1 MHACWKSTDCE
12 STSTVNSNCGNSRL
26 LSYPFFTI
34 ITRAEKDNCKVIM
47 TEKDFFKIKDF
58 NLRNI
63 NYLKVKLQIEEKEK
77 LLNKIKKI
85 YENN

>member
-1 MHACWKSTDCE
+1 
-12 STSTVNSNCGNSRL
+12 
-26 LSYPFFTI
+26 
-34 ITRAEKDNCKVIM
+34 M

-58 NLRNI
+58 NLRNL